1 MFRSLNM
8 KSLSEASALTRSPFY
23 KCVPQIN
30 CSCVTLTPAA
40 PQGSVHQQL
49 GSDPLVPV
57 FDKKLKET
65 ESIFHFCS
73 HQKGV

>member
-8 KSLSEASALTRSPFY
+8 KSLSEAFALTPSPFY
-23 KCVPQIN
+23 KCVPRIN
-30 CSCVTLTPAA
+30 CLCVTLSPAA
-40 PQGSVHQQL
+40 PQGSVLQQL

-57 FDKKLKET
+57 FNKKLKET
-65 ESIFHFCS
+65 ENVLHFCS